1 MKLRR
6 IVPAAL
12 ALSILLT
19 ACAAPAAPAAPAVS
33 GAQSAAPAA
42 SSPAASAPAS
52 SAAANSG
59 FDPDNIVLGGR
70 DAEGRTGVVS
80 SGRLEASEVGV
91 EILKNGGNAI
101 DAAVAMGF
109 LLGVCEQQSSGI
121 GGGGFMVVRFAD
133 SGEVV
138 FIDFR
143 DQSGA
148 AASLDMWQVD
158 ENGRV
163 KDQANKVGANAIAVP
178 GEVKGLLYALD
189 TYGSMTRQEVM
200 QPAIDMAREGF
211 TVSAITER
219 DISDAYGFLVQFD
232 STADIYFDHDN
243 LDMPYQAGS
252 TIQNPDLAR
261 TLELIAEKGES
272 EFYTGSIAEKIVA
285 SVQAHGGHL
294 TMEDFANYDI
304 SVGQAVHGTYRGYDI
319 YSSNLP
325 SSGGTIIIEMLN
337 ILENFDVG
345 ALDPESAD
353 YFHLLSETMK
363 LGFADRTKYMGDPAY
378 VDVPAAG
385 LMDKDYA
392 AGLAASIDMAHAK
405 SYDAG
410 DPWPYESKDTT
421 HYSIIDSAGN
431 MVAVTKTVD
440 ATFASGLVA
449 EGTGILL
456 NDTLYD
462 FSTDPESPNV
472 VAGNKRPL
480 SSMSP
485 TLVMKDGEP
494 FLSLGAP
501 GTTRIITGVVQ
512 VVSKV
517 IDHGMDIE
525 EAINAVRMHDD
536 FGTLR
541 LENRVDASVV
551 QALEA
556 MGHTVNTDERFFT
569 FPCVQA
575 VMRLDDGTLRG
586 SADPRRDGYALG
598 Y

>member
-1 MKLRR
+1 MKQRLFRFG
-6 IVPAAL
+6 AL
-12 ALSILLT
+12 VLTLCTLLS
-19 ACAAPAAPAAPAVS
+19 AC
-33 GAQSAAPAA
+33 GAPAA
-42 SSPAASAPAS
+42 SSSAEPSVGTPDANVSQSAPAS
-52 SAAANSG
+52 SEQVVAG

-70 DAEGRTGVVS
+70 DAEGKGGVVS
-80 SGRLEASEVGV
+80 SGRMEASQLGV

-101 DAAVAMGF
+101 DAAVAMSF

-133 SGEVV
+133 TDEVV

-148 AASLDMWQVD
+148 AACLDMWEID

-163 KDQANKVGANAIAVP
+163 VDQANKVGANAVAVP
-178 GEVKGLLYALD
+178 GEVKGMLYALD
-189 TYGSMTRQEVM
+189 TYGTMSRQEVM
-200 QPAIDMAREGF
+200 QPAIDMARNGF
-211 TVSAITER
+211 EVSAITER
-219 DISDAYGFLVQFD
+219 DISDAYGFLVQFE
-232 STADIYFDHDN
+232 STADIYFDRDN

-252 TIQNPDLAR
+252 IIKNPDLAH

-272 EFYTGSIAEKIVA
+272 EFYTGSIAQKIVD
-285 SVQAHGGHL
+285 SIQKHGGHL
-294 TMEDFANYDI
+294 TMEDFANYEI
-304 SVGQAVHGTYRGYDI
+304 SVGEAVHGTYRGYDI

-325 SSGGTIIIEMLN
+325 SSGGTIIVEMLN

-345 ALDPESAD
+345 AMDPESAE
-353 YFHLLSETMK
+353 YFHLLSEVMK

-378 VDVPAAG
+378 VDVPATG
-385 LMDKDYA
+385 LIDKEYA
-392 AGLAASIDMAHAK
+392 AGLAATIDMEKAQT
-405 SYDAG
+405 YEAG
-410 DPWPYESKDTT
+410 DPWPFESESTT
-421 HYSIIDSAGN
+421 SYSIIDAAGN

-456 NDTLYD
+456 NDTLVD
-462 FSTDPESPNV
+462 FSIDPESPNV

-485 TLVMKDGEP
+485 TLVMKDGLP

-501 GTTRIITGVVQ
+501 GTTRIITGVTQ
-512 VVSKV
+512 VISKV

-525 EAINAVRMHDD
+525 DAINAVRMHDD
-536 FGTLR
+536 FGTLI
-541 LENRVDASVV
+541 LEHRVSDEVISK
-551 QALEA
+551 LES
-556 MGHTVNTDERFFT
+556 MGHKMNTSERFLL

-575 VMRLDDGTLRG
+575 AMRLEDGTLRG
-586 SADPRRDGYALG
+586 SADPRRDGYAQAF
-598 Y
+598 

>member
-1 MKLRR
+1 MKQHFFRLG
-6 IVPAAL
+6 AL
-12 ALSILLT
+12 MLSLCITLT
-19 ACAAPAAPAAPAVS
+19 AC
-33 GAQSAAPAA
+33 GGPAA
-42 SSPAASAPAS
+42 SPAPSQSAT
-52 SAAANSG
+52 SAQSG
-59 FDPDNIVLGGR
+59 GSFDPDNIVLGGR
-70 DAEGRTGVVS
+70 DAEGKAGVVS
-80 SGRLEASEVGV
+80 SGRLEASQIGV
-91 EILKNGGNAI
+91 EILQNGGNAI

-109 LLGVCEQQSSGI
+109 VLGVCEQQSSGI

-133 SGEVV
+133 SGEIV

-148 AASLDMWQVD
+148 AASLDMWKID

-163 KDQANKVGANAIAVP
+163 ADQANKVGANAVAVP

-189 TYGSMTRQEVM
+189 TYGSMSRQEVM

-232 STADIYFDHDN
+232 STAEIYFDEDN
-243 LDMPYQAGS
+243 LGMPYQEGDVI
-252 TIQNPDLAR
+252 TNPDLAD
-261 TLELIAEKGES
+261 TLQLIAEKGES
-272 EFYTGSIAEKIVA
+272 EFYTGSIARKIVD
-285 SVQAHGGHL
+285 SVQKHGGHL
-294 TMEDFANYDI
+294 TMEDFANYEI
-304 SVGQAVHGTYRGYDI
+304 SVGEPVHGTYRGYDI

-345 ALDPESAD
+345 SMDPESAE
-353 YFHLLSETMK
+353 YLHLLSETMK
-363 LGFADRTKYMGDPAY
+363 LGFADRTQYMGDPAY

-385 LMDKDYA
+385 LIDKEYA
-392 AGLAASIDMAHAK
+392 AALAASIDMTK
-405 SYDAG
+405 SQTYDAG

-421 HYSIIDSAGN
+421 HYSIIDAVGN

-485 TLVMKDGEP
+485 TLVLKDGEP

-501 GTTRIITGVVQ
+501 GTTRIITGVLQ
-512 VVSKV
+512 VISKV

-525 EAINAVRMHDD
+525 EAIDAVRMHDD
-536 FGTLR
+536 FGTLI
-541 LENRVDASVV
+541 LENRVSDEVKT
-551 QALEA
+551 QLEA
-556 MGHTVNTDERFFT
+556 LGHKLNTNERFFT

-575 VMRLDDGTLRG
+575 VMRLPDGTLRG